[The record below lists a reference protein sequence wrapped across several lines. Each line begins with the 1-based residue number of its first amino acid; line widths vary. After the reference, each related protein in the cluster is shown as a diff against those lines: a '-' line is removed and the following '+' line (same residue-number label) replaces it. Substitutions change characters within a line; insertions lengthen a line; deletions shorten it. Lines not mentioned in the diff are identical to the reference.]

1 MHAADSPSL
10 SAEHPSFI
18 NLSLGALIIRQP
30 GPLVVCFPHL
40 TLSSPAMVF
49 NFDASDPLAVVT
61 APPPNETPGER
72 AAREEREA
80 EARRISDQIDEELRA
95 EKATVRKHDEMVKIL
110 LLGQSESGKS
120 TTLKNFLIQFARD
133 KWTREQASWRSA
145 IQLNVVRSVNAI
157 VDAMERSIASADPQ
171 TSFTSRHQ
179 VLLFRLSPLRRVEDD
194 LKHMLGTRDS
204 SDISASSP
212 LSARTSS
219 EFFVCSWEWRA
230 FLQGSSRDGHHHPS
244 QATREGGASHD
255 NATEVIAQCV
265 DDIQELWEDE
275 IVQRMVQR
283 REIALE
289 DSAGFFLDAS
299 NRIAS
304 REYHPTDDDILRT
317 RLRTLGVQEH
327 ELTID
332 DDGKT
337 QTWKIYDV
345 GGSRT
350 QRRAWV
356 PYFEQVTAIIF
367 LAPVSCFDER
377 LSEDPRVNRLEDSFI
392 LWRAICSSQLLTS
405 TTLVIFL
412 NKKDLLDKKIA
423 AGIQVKT
430 YLPSYG
436 DKPNET
442 NAVVKYLATK
452 FKETA
457 INHSPKPRTCHVYA
471 TSVVD
476 KRTTAQTLVSVRS
489 GIMKELLKKA
499 VLL

>member
-1 MHAADSPSL
+1 
-10 SAEHPSFI
+10 
-18 NLSLGALIIRQP
+18 
-30 GPLVVCFPHL
+30 
-40 TLSSPAMVF
+40 MVF
-49 NFDASDPLAVVT
+49 NFDASDPLAVIT

-95 EKATVRKHDEMVKIL
+95 EKAIVRKQEEMVKIL

-133 KWTREQASWRSA
+133 QWARERASWRAA
-145 IQLNVVRSVNAI
+145 IQLNAVHSVNDI
-157 VDAMERSIASADPQ
+157 VDAIERSIASADPQ
-171 TSFTSRHQ
+171 NSFTSRHQ
-179 VLLFRLSPLRRVEDD
+179 VLLFRLSPLRRVEED

-204 SDISASSP
+204 PDVRAPPSS
-212 LSARTSS
+212 LSTRRPSR

-230 FLQGSSRDGHHHPS
+230 FLQGSPSRDGHHHS
-244 QATREGGASHD
+244 HAQATRDTVNLD
-255 NATEVIAQCV
+255 NITEVIAQCA

-275 IVQRMVQR
+275 LVQRMVQR

-289 DSAGFFLDAS
+289 DSATFFLDATS
-299 NRIAS
+299 RITS
-304 REYHPTDDDILRT
+304 RGYHPTDDDILRI

-332 DDGKT
+332 DEGKT

-356 PYFEQVTAIIF
+356 PYFEQVNAIIF
-367 LAPVSCFDER
+367 LAPISCFDER
-377 LSEDPRVNRLEDSFI
+377 LTEDPRVNRLEDSFI
-392 LWRAICSSQLLTS
+392 LWKAICSSQLLTS

-442 NAVVKYLATK
+442 NSVVKYLATK

-457 INHSPKPRTCHVYA
+457 VNHSPKPRTCHVYA

-476 KRTTAQTLVSVRS
+476 KRATAQTLVSVRI
-489 GIMKELLKKA
+489 GIMKEHLKKA
-499 VLL
+499 ILL